1 MINTTR
7 RIFKNSVTGPQVL
20 QELLQAI
27 FVSELLVP
35 SQNEIWIVSPWI
47 SDIPIIDN
55 SSAGYDIINPDW
67 RGRLI
72 KLSEVLVQ
80 MSLSN
85 MKLNIV
91 TNFDDHNIAFHNRI
105 EEKIY
110 ELSLGKNITL
120 IKKDGTHMKG
130 LLTDKGFLA
139 GSMNFTQRGIFMNDE
154 WIHYDISKKELPQV
168 RLHFEEIFLKE

>member
-91 TNFDDHNIAFHNRI
+91 TNFDF
-105 EEKIY
+105 
-110 ELSLGKNITL
+110 
-120 IKKDGTHMKG
+120 
-130 LLTDKGFLA
+130 
-139 GSMNFTQRGIFMNDE
+139 
-154 WIHYDISKKELPQV
+154 
-168 RLHFEEIFLKE
+168 